1 MSDRLVSTKQAAAAL
16 GVHPRTIWRN
26 VAKEK
31 ITPHGWTPGG
41 QMRWDVDRLRAELA
55 R

>member
-41 QMRWDVDRLRAELA
+41 LMRWDVDRLRAELA